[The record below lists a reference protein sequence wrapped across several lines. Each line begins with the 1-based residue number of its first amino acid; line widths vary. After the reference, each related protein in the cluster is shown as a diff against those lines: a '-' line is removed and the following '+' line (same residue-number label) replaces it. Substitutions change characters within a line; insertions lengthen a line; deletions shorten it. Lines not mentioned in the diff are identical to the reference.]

1 MQRQISSRPN
11 DVGNLCVRSMKLAF
25 FGGSFNPPHNGHLAL
40 ALMLRERFSPDKL
53 LFSVSKNPLKSAS
66 EIADAHR
73 LAMTRLLA
81 DELNATGKIAEVS
94 DWELH
99 RNAPSYTIETLEYL
113 EQVYPQAK
121 ILLAI
126 GEDNFRTFSTWKRY
140 EEILE
145 RATLVVFERPN
156 LNVPSNFTLP
166 EKARIY
172 RVPLAIDETS
182 TDLRAKLSKGV
193 YPNGEMPQAI
203 LKYIQEHRLYRT
215 DA

>member
-1 MQRQISSRPN
+1 
-11 DVGNLCVRSMKLAF
+11 MKLAF

-40 ALMLRERFSPDKL
+40 ALILRERFAPDKL

-126 GEDNFRTFSTWKRY
+126 GEDNFRMFSTWKRY

-156 LNVPSNFTLP
+156 LNLPSNFTPP
-166 EKARIY
+166 ENARVY

-193 YPNGEMPQAI
+193 YPNGETPQAI